1 MYSTYMSFH
10 WESCV
15 SCCKTWASIDFD
27 SLDVSNLL
35 FSFSTCVVQTPQHAP
50 RMPSHPLNL
59 LLSPAS
65 HNWSQEAGWAY
76 SRIRIFSFEPGII
89 VALGIWELKL
99 SVFTMHFDV
108 LFLGMPGL
116 KENVNETLC
125 WMGWCCQS
133 SMRRGCVACKL
144 KEEQYELYVYAMH
157 ETNGCFY
164 IGFMNVMIG
173 PSKHHQPSI
182 CKTDM

>member
-65 HNWSQEAGWAY
+65 HNWSQEAGWAD

-89 VALGIWELKL
+89 VALDSLILAYGNWNSVYSLCILMFFFWECRDCRICQWDFMLNGLVL
-99 SVFTMHFDV
+99 SIFYEKGMFLFVWCIDWLASWKRNSKNSTSMQCMKRMDAFT
-108 LFLGMPGL
+108 
-116 KENVNETLC
+116 
-125 WMGWCCQS
+125 
-133 SMRRGCVACKL
+133 
-144 KEEQYELYVYAMH
+144 
-157 ETNGCFY
+157 
-164 IGFMNVMIG
+164 
-173 PSKHHQPSI
+173 
-182 CKTDM
+182 